1 MLDPKLIKEKPEM
14 IRNMLKSRAV
24 EFDLDELIKTDEKRR
39 EFIIKTDELRK
50 KKNQVGIRISEKKK
64 AKEDASSI
72 LAEMKNISSELTK
85 LESEQEEI
93 ENKYLK
99 LASTIPNLVHESVPI
114 GIDDSAN
121 IEIKK
126 WGNIPK
132 FDFKVKDHI
141 DISENLNLVDL
152 ERAAKVAGA
161 RFYYLKNDLVRLNQA
176 LINFGLDFLA
186 EKGYSLIQPPYM
198 INRESME
205 GAVIAEDFEEVIYK
219 IQDEDL
225 YMIGTSEHA
234 MAAMHSK
241 EIIEGKNI
249 PMKYAGISPCFR
261 KEAGAHG
268 RDQKGIFRVHQ
279 FDKIE
284 QFVFSKPEDS
294 WKEHEKLLAVAEE
307 FYQKLEIPYRV
318 MLLSTG
324 DIGKISAKTYDIEA
338 WMAGQNAYREIVSC
352 SNCLEYQAR
361 RLKIRFRDKTN
372 EDTQY
377 IHTLNSTLIA
387 TTRVLVSIMENF
399 QTKEGHIRI
408 PQGFTAIYGKSE
420 RDILTYPYILDLK
433 FVKNWHAEKVE

>member
-1 MLDPKLIKEKPEM
+1 MLDPKLIKEKPEI

-24 EFDLDELIKTDEKRR
+24 EFDLDGLIESDQKRR

-50 KKNQVGIRISEKKK
+50 KKNQVAMVISEKKK
-64 AKEDASSI
+64 AGEDASSI
-72 LAEMKNISSELTK
+72 LTEMKNISTELTE
-85 LESEQEEI
+85 LESGQEEI
-93 ENKYLK
+93 EKKYLK
-99 LASTIPNLVHESVPI
+99 LASTIPNLVDKSVPI
-114 GIDDSAN
+114 GPDESAN
-121 IEIKK
+121 KEIKK
-126 WGNIPK
+126 WGDIPK
-132 FDFKVKDHI
+132 FDFKIKDHI
-141 DISENLNLVDL
+141 DISEDLNLVDL

-176 LINFGLDFLA
+176 LIHFGLDFLA
-186 EKGYSLIQPPYM
+186 EKGYSLVQPPYM

-219 IQDEDL
+219 VQEEDL

-284 QFVFSKPEDS
+284 QFIFSKPEDS
-294 WKEHEKLLAVAEE
+294 WKEHEKMLEIAEE
-307 FYQKLEIPYRV
+307 FYQKLGIPYRV

-387 TTRVLVSIMENF
+387 TTRVLVAIMENF
-399 QTKEGHIRI
+399 QTKDGHIRI
-408 PQGFTAIYGKSE
+408 PQVLQSYMGNQKEI
-420 RDILTYPYILDLK
+420 
-433 FVKNWHAEKVE
+433 

>member
-1 MLDPKLIKEKPEM
+1 MLDPKLIKEKSQV
-14 IRNMLKSRAV
+14 IKDMLKVRSV
-24 EFDLDELIKTDEKRR
+24 DFDLEGLIDSDQKRR

-50 KKNQVGIRISEKKK
+50 KKNQVALNISEKKK
-64 AKEDASSI
+64 RGEDISSI
-72 LAEMKNISSELTK
+72 LAEMKNISEELSK
-85 LESEQEEI
+85 LEVDQNDI
-93 ENKYLK
+93 EKKYLK
-99 LASTIPNLVHESVPI
+99 LAASIPNLIHESVPI
-114 GIDDSAN
+114 GKDEESN
-121 IEIKK
+121 KEIKK

-132 FDFKVKDHI
+132 FDFKIKDHI
-141 DISENLNLVDL
+141 DISEDLDLVDL

-176 LINFGLDFLA
+176 LINFGLDFLR
-186 EKGYSLIQPPYM
+186 EKGYSIVQPPYM

-219 IQDEDL
+219 IDNQDL

-241 EIIEGKNI
+241 EIIEGKDI
-249 PMKYAGISPCFR
+249 PKKYAGISPCFR

-294 WKEHEKLLAVAEE
+294 WKEHEKLLSIAEE

-324 DIGKISAKTYDIEA
+324 DTGNISAKTYDIEA

-377 IHTLNSTLIA
+377 VHTLNSTLIA
-387 TTRVLVSIMENF
+387 TTRVLVAIMENF
-399 QTKEGHIRI
+399 QTKDGHIRI
-408 PQGFTAIYGKSE
+408 PEVLQGYMGNQKEI
-420 RDILTYPYILDLK
+420 
-433 FVKNWHAEKVE
+433 

>member
-1 MLDPKLIKEKPEM
+1 MLDPKLIKEKPEV
-14 IRNMLKSRAV
+14 IKNMLKARSV
-24 EFDLDELIKTDEKRR
+24 EFDLEGLINSDQKRR
-39 EFIIKTDELRK
+39 EFITKTDELRK
-50 KKNQVGIRISEKKK
+50 KKNQVALNISEKKK
-64 AKEDASSI
+64 KGEDISSI
-72 LAEMKNISSELTK
+72 LAEMKSVSEQLSK
-85 LESEQEEI
+85 LEVDQNNI
-93 ENKYLK
+93 EKKYLK
-99 LASTIPNLVHESVPI
+99 LATSIPNLIHESVPR
-114 GIDDSAN
+114 GEDEESN
-121 IEIKK
+121 KEIKK
-126 WGNIPK
+126 WGNIPE
-132 FDFKVKDHI
+132 FDFKIKDHI
-141 DISENLNLVDL
+141 DISEDLDLVDL

-176 LINFGLDFLA
+176 LINFGLDFLR
-186 EKGYSLIQPPYM
+186 EKGYSAVQPPYM

-219 IQDEDL
+219 IDNQDL

-241 EIIEGKNI
+241 EIIEGKDI
-249 PMKYAGISPCFR
+249 PKKYAGISPCFR

-294 WKEHEKLLAVAEE
+294 WKEHEKLLSIAEE

-324 DIGKISAKTYDIEA
+324 DTGNISAKTYDIEA

-377 IHTLNSTLIA
+377 VHTLNSTLIA
-387 TTRVLVSIMENF
+387 TTRVLVAIMENF
-399 QTKEGHIRI
+399 QTKDGHIRI
-408 PQGFTAIYGKSE
+408 PEVLQGYMGNQKEI
-420 RDILTYPYILDLK
+420 
-433 FVKNWHAEKVE
+433 

>member
-1 MLDPKLIKEKPEM
+1 MLDPKLIKEKPEI
-14 IRNMLKSRAV
+14 IRDMLKSRAV
-24 EFDLDELIKTDEKRR
+24 EFDLDALIESDQKRR

-50 KKNQVGIRISEKKK
+50 KKNQIAAKISEKKK
-64 AKEDASSI
+64 GGEDISSI
-72 LAEMKNISSELTK
+72 LAEMKNISNELTK
-85 LESEQEEI
+85 LESEQENI

-99 LASTIPNLVHESVPI
+99 LASTIPNLIHESVPI
-114 GIDDSAN
+114 GADDSAN
-121 IEIKK
+121 KEIKK
-126 WGNIPK
+126 WGDIPK
-132 FDFKVKDHI
+132 FDFKIKDHI
-141 DISENLNLVDL
+141 DISEDLDLVDL

-176 LINFGLDFLA
+176 LVHFGLDFLA
-186 EKGYSLIQPPYM
+186 EKGYSLVQPPYM
-198 INRESME
+198 INKKSME

-219 IQDEDL
+219 IQEEDL

-234 MAAMHSK
+234 MAAMHSR
-241 EIIEGKNI
+241 EIIEGKDI
-249 PMKYAGISPCFR
+249 PIKYAGISPCFR

-284 QFVFSKPEDS
+284 QFVFAKPEDS
-294 WKEHEKLLAVAEE
+294 WKEHEKMLSIAEE

-324 DIGKISAKTYDIEA
+324 DTGKISAKTYDIEA

-372 EDTQY
+372 EDTQH

-387 TTRVLVSIMENF
+387 TTRVLVAIMENF
-399 QTKEGHIRI
+399 QTKDGHVRI
-408 PQGFTAIYGKSE
+408 PQVLQSYMGNQTEI
-420 RDILTYPYILDLK
+420 
-433 FVKNWHAEKVE
+433 

>member
-1 MLDPKLIKEKPEM
+1 MLDPKLIKEKPEV
-14 IRNMLKSRAV
+14 IKDMLKARSV
-24 EFDLDELIKTDEKRR
+24 EFDLEGLINSDQKRR
-39 EFIIKTDELRK
+39 EFITKTDELRK
-50 KKNQVGIRISEKKK
+50 KKNQVALNISEKKK
-64 AKEDASSI
+64 KGEDISSI
-72 LAEMKNISSELTK
+72 LAEMKSVSEQLSK
-85 LESEQEEI
+85 LEVEQNNI
-93 ENKYLK
+93 EKKYLK
-99 LASTIPNLVHESVPI
+99 LATSIPNLIHESVPI
-114 GIDDSAN
+114 GEDEESN
-121 IEIKK
+121 KEIKK
-126 WGNIPK
+126 WDNIPE
-132 FDFKVKDHI
+132 FDFKIKDHI
-141 DISENLNLVDL
+141 DISEDLDLVDL

-176 LINFGLDFLA
+176 LINFGLDFLR
-186 EKGYSLIQPPYM
+186 EKGYSAVQPPYM

-219 IQDEDL
+219 IDNQDL

-241 EIIEGKNI
+241 EIIEGKDI
-249 PMKYAGISPCFR
+249 PKKYAGISPCFR

-294 WKEHEKLLAVAEE
+294 WKEHEKLLSIAEE

-324 DIGKISAKTYDIEA
+324 DTGNISAKTYDIEA

-377 IHTLNSTLIA
+377 VHTLNSTLIA
-387 TTRVLVSIMENF
+387 TTRVLVAIMENF
-399 QTKEGHIRI
+399 QTKDGHIRI
-408 PQGFTAIYGKSE
+408 PEVLQGYMGNQKEI
-420 RDILTYPYILDLK
+420 
-433 FVKNWHAEKVE
+433 

>member
-1 MLDPKLIKEKPEM
+1 MLDPKLIKEKPE
-14 IRNMLKSRAV
+14 IIKDMLKARSV
-24 EFDLDELIKTDEKRR
+24 EFDLEGLIDSDQKRR
-39 EFIIKTDELRK
+39 EFITKTDELRK
-50 KKNQVGIRISEKKK
+50 KKNQVALNISEKKK
-64 AKEDASSI
+64 KGEDISSI
-72 LAEMKNISSELTK
+72 LAEMKSVSEELSK
-85 LESEQEEI
+85 LEVDQNNI
-93 ENKYLK
+93 EKKYLK
-99 LASTIPNLVHESVPI
+99 LATSIPNLIHESVPI
-114 GIDDSAN
+114 GKDDESN
-121 IEIKK
+121 KEIKK
-126 WGNIPK
+126 WGNIPE
-132 FDFKVKDHI
+132 FDFKIKDHI
-141 DISENLNLVDL
+141 DISEDLDLVDL

-176 LINFGLDFLA
+176 LINFGLDFLR
-186 EKGYSLIQPPYM
+186 EKGYSIVQPPYM

-219 IQDEDL
+219 IDNQDL

-241 EIIEGKNI
+241 EIIEGKDI
-249 PMKYAGISPCFR
+249 PKKYAGISPCFR

-294 WKEHEKLLAVAEE
+294 WKEHEKLLSIAEE

-324 DIGKISAKTYDIEA
+324 DTGNISAKTYDIEA

-377 IHTLNSTLIA
+377 VHTLNSTLIA
-387 TTRVLVSIMENF
+387 TTRVLVAIMENF
-399 QTKEGHIRI
+399 QTKDGHIRI
-408 PQGFTAIYGKSE
+408 PEVLQGYMGNQKEI
-420 RDILTYPYILDLK
+420 
-433 FVKNWHAEKVE
+433 

>member
-24 EFDLDELIKTDEKRR
+24 QFDLDALIESDQKRR
-39 EFIIKTDELRK
+39 EFIIKTDDLRK
-50 KKNQVGIRISEKKK
+50 KKNQIAAIISEKKK
-64 AKEDASSI
+64 GGEDISPI
-72 LAEMKNISSELTK
+72 LAEMKNISNELTK
-85 LESEQEEI
+85 LESEQENV

-114 GIDDSAN
+114 GMDDSAN
-121 IEIKK
+121 EEIKK
-126 WGNIPK
+126 WGDIPK
-132 FDFKVKDHI
+132 FDFKIKDHI
-141 DISENLNLVDL
+141 DISEDLNLVDL

-176 LINFGLDFLA
+176 LIHFGLDFLA
-186 EKGYSLIQPPYM
+186 EKGYSLVQPPYM

-219 IQDEDL
+219 IQEEDL

-241 EIIEGKNI
+241 EIIEGKDI

-284 QFVFSKPEDS
+284 QFIFSKPEDS
-294 WKEHEKLLAVAEE
+294 WKEHEKMLAIAEE

-377 IHTLNSTLIA
+377 VHTLNSTLIA
-387 TTRVLVSIMENF
+387 TTRVLVAIMENF
-399 QTKEGHIRI
+399 QTKEGHVRI
-408 PQGFTAIYGKSE
+408 PEVLQKYMGNQKEI
-420 RDILTYPYILDLK
+420 
-433 FVKNWHAEKVE
+433 

>member
-1 MLDPKLIKEKPEM
+1 MLDPKLIKEKPQV
-14 IRNMLKSRAV
+14 IQDMLKARAV
-24 EFDLDELIKTDEKRR
+24 EFDLEGLIESDQKRR

-50 KKNQVGIRISEKKK
+50 KKNQVALTISEKKK
-64 AKEDASSI
+64 AGEDISGI
-72 LAEMKNISSELTK
+72 LEEMKKVSEELTK
-85 LESEQEEI
+85 LELEQNNVEK
-93 ENKYLK
+93 KYLK
-99 LASTIPNLVHESVPI
+99 LASSIPNLIHESVPI
-114 GIDDSAN
+114 GKDDESN
-121 IEIKK
+121 KEVKK
-126 WGNIPK
+126 WGDIPE
-132 FDFKVKDHI
+132 FDFKIKDHI
-141 DISENLNLVDL
+141 DISEDLDLVDL

-176 LINFGLDFLA
+176 LINFGLDFLR
-186 EKGYSLIQPPYM
+186 EKGYSVVQPPYM

-205 GAVIAEDFEEVIYK
+205 GAVIADDFEEVIYK
-219 IQDEDL
+219 IDNEDL

-241 EIIEGKNI
+241 EIIEGKDI
-249 PMKYAGISPCFR
+249 PKKYAGISPCFR

-294 WKEHEKLLAVAEE
+294 WKEHEKLLSIAEE

-324 DIGKISAKTYDIEA
+324 DTGNISAKTYDIEA

-377 IHTLNSTLIA
+377 VHTLNSTLIA
-387 TTRVLVSIMENF
+387 TTRVLVAIMENF
-399 QTKEGHIRI
+399 QTKDGHIRI
-408 PQGFTAIYGKSE
+408 PEVLQGYMGNQKEI
-420 RDILTYPYILDLK
+420 
-433 FVKNWHAEKVE
+433 